1 MSGKFKGVQA
11 IICEKYPQ
19 ALYVHCAA
27 HSLNLAVSTASNIKT
42 IRNCLGVLEKLYM
55 FFNTPKRSSVIL
67 NEIDSGD
74 FEPKVRTLKR
84 LCATRW
90 VQRYDAVNDFVE
102 LFPFVVA
109 ALEIISGWN
118 DNSSIDASIL
128 LRAFNSEFLI
138 SLQVIKVIIS
148 NINIIT

>member
-1 MSGKFKGVQA
+1 MSGKFRGVQA
-11 IICEKYPQ
+11 IISEKYPQ

-27 HSLNLAVSTASNIKT
+27 HSLNLSVSIASNIKP
-42 IRNCLGVLEKLYM
+42 IRNCLGILEKMYT

-67 NEIDSGD
+67 RKIDSCD
-74 FEPKVRTLKR
+74 FEPKVKSLKR

-109 ALEIISGWN
+109 ALEIISKWN
-118 DNSSIDASIL
+118 DSSVTDASML
-128 LRAFNSEFLI
+128 LKSFDSEFLI
-138 SLQVIKVIIS
+138 ALQVIKVI
-148 NINIIT
+148 